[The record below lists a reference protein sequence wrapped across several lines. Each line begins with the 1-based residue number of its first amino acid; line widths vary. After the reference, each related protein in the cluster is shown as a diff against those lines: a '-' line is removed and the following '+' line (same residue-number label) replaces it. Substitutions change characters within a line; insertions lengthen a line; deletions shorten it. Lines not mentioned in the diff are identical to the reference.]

1 MASSTV
7 FSEKRIVDEQNNV
20 IVETSVEY
28 LDDRNGHKRYAID
41 CLAYQQSKFCQ
52 VGCPQE
58 DIRIILFRVPEG
70 CRRSKARDA
79 EALRQYEELKEQL
92 IQNRID
98 KGFSFLSRNPLA

>member
-7 FSEKRIVDEQNNV
+7 FSEKRLVDEQNNV
-20 IVETSVEY
+20 FIETSVDY
-28 LDDRNGHKRYAID
+28 LDNGPHFKRYVVY
-41 CLAYQQSKFCQ
+41 CFAYKQSEYCQ
-52 VGCPQE
+52 TGCPHD
-58 DIRIILFRVPEG
+58 DIRIQLFCVPEG

-79 EALRQYEELKEQL
+79 EALRQYEEIKEQL